1 MQELNSPPKSCWT
14 VLNVENDPGNVL
26 LMEGMIG
33 RRSDLRLLTAMTGN
47 EGCEMACS
55 LLPDTIL
62 LNIGSPAINGFE
74 ALKFLLE
81 NPATA
86 HIAVIAL
93 SSDAYPRQIKN
104 GLKAG
109 FFRYITKPCKLVVL
123 ITAIDD
129 ALRHAAENRPLE

>member
-1 MQELNSPPKSCWT
+1 MQGLNSPPKSCWT

-33 RRSDLRLLTAMTGN
+33 RRSDLRSLTAMTGN

-74 ALKFLLE
+74 ALKILLE

-86 HIAVIAL
+86 HIAVIVL
-93 SSDAYPRQIKN
+93 SSDAYPHQIKN

-109 FFRYITKPCKLVVL
+109 FFRYMTKPYKLVVL
-123 ITAIDD
+123 IAAIDD
-129 ALRHAAENRPLE
+129 ALRHAAENRLLE